1 MSETAILIVDDQKD
15 HALAVQEALERVGFR
30 CVVAASGEAGLRA
43 LSNAPIDVVVTD
55 LVMRDVDGMAILR
68 AARERED
75 PPEVIVVTGHASV
88 ESAVAA
94 MREGALTYLKKPF
107 DLDEIRTV
115 VKKAAEQRALAR
127 RTRSLEQQLDKK
139 FGFERIIGNTP
150 AMQRIVDVL
159 GQISPTSVTVLILG
173 ESGTGK
179 ELVAKAIHQNS
190 PRKQHQFVALNCAS
204 LSEGVLESELF
215 GHERGAFTGAVQAR
229 KGRFE
234 FADKGTLF
242 LDEVGD
248 MPIPT
253 QVKLLRVLEE
263 REILRVGS
271 NVPVAVDVRL
281 IAATN
286 QDLEQLVRQ
295 GRFRE
300 DLYFRLRVVTIE
312 LPPLRDRQAD
322 IPLLVDHFLREFAH
336 AHAKKIK
343 GMTAMARMILVD
355 YPWPGNVR
363 ELRNCIENMV
373 VVSRGTELDVEDIP
387 TTIVR
392 DAKAAGPATLLS
404 VRPLADVERD
414 LIRAALAESEGNRGR
429 AAVRLGISERTLYRK
444 IKEFGFAGEKGGEA
458 PRPEPRDGAP
468 LTARKRRR

>member
-1 MSETAILIVDDQKD
+1 MSETSILVVDDQRD

-30 CVVAASGEAGLRA
+30 CIVASTGAAGLRA
-43 LSNAPIDVVVTD
+43 LESQPVDVVVTD

-88 ESAVAA
+88 ESAVLA

-127 RTRSLEQQLDKK
+127 RTRNLERQLDEK
-139 FGFERIIGNTP
+139 FGFQGIVGNTP
-150 AMQRIVDVL
+150 AMRRIIDVL
-159 GQISPTSVTVLILG
+159 GQISATNVTVLIFG

-190 PRKQHQFVALNCAS
+190 PRKHHQFVALNCAS

-248 MPIPT
+248 MPMAT

-271 NVPVAVDVRL
+271 NVTVPVDVRL
-281 IAATN
+281 VAATN
-286 QDLEQLVRQ
+286 QNLEELVRE

-312 LPPLRDRQAD
+312 LPPLRERQTD
-322 IPLLVDHFLREFAH
+322 IPLLLERFLAEFAKVH
-336 AHAKKIK
+336 GKKIA
-343 GMTAMARMILVD
+343 GISPLARMILVD

-363 ELRNCIENMV
+363 ELRNTIESMI
-373 VVSRGTELDVEDIP
+373 VVSRRSELDVEDIP

-392 DAKAAGPATLLS
+392 EAKTSSRTPALA

-414 LIRAALAESEGNRGR
+414 LVQAALLECRGNRQQ
-429 AAVRLGISERTLYRK
+429 AAERLGISERTLYRK
-444 IKEFGFAGEKGGEA
+444 IKEYGFVRDDGRDPAGDPPSRA
-458 PRPEPRDGAP
+458 
-468 LTARKRRR
+468 KRA